1 MDISR
6 IEKSVQTVGKKWNIK
21 QAFLFGSYARGEA
34 TETSDIDLIF
44 DIPDGTTYID
54 LGEMSNE
61 LFELLG
67 VPIDITT
74 LESLMQNPR
83 FYKYIQDDLIDIK
96 IL

>member
-6 IEKSVQTVGKKWNIK
+6 IEKSVQMVGKKWNIK
-21 QAFLFGSYARGEA
+21 QAFLFGSYARGEV

-44 DIPDGTTYID
+44 DVPDSTTYID

-83 FYKYIQDDLIDIK
+83 FYKHIQDDLINIK